1 MIWKKGE
8 SRMSDTHHKAPM
20 EPQSAAVDDAPMD
33 SVVTDAPLP
42 AGETIAQQ
50 GAQPDVEAAM
60 HALMADLETWK
71 DKAYRAAADAENTR
85 KRAAADVTDA
95 KMYAVSSFAR
105 DVLGVA
111 DNLARALAAPAGNE
125 KALRDGVQMVAT
137 QLAGMLDKHGVK
149 KVEVTL
155 GAALNPDAHQ
165 AMLEVEG
172 PAGQIVAELQPGYTL
187 NGRLLRAALVSV
199 GKRDA

>member
-1 MIWKKGE
+1 
-8 SRMSDTHHKAPM
+8 MSEHHPKAPM
-20 EPQSAAVDDAPMD
+20 EPQSAAVDEAPMD
-33 SVVTDAPLP
+33 GVVIDAPLP
-42 AGETIAQQ
+42 AAENLG
-50 GAQPDVEAAM
+50 QPDVQAAM

-71 DKAYRAAADAENTR
+71 DKAYRTAAEAENTR
-85 KRAAADVTDA
+85 KRAATDVADA
-95 KMYAVSSFAR
+95 KLYAVTNFAR

-111 DNLARALAAPAGNE
+111 DNLARALAAPEGNE
-125 KALRDGVQMVAT
+125 KALRDGVHMVAT

-149 KVEVTL
+149 KVEVTP
-155 GAALNPDAHQ
+155 GAALDPNTHQ

-199 GKRDA
+199 GKREA